1 MEAQVWMTGR
11 VGGEVELRDSA
22 SPWATFRLG
31 CTPRAV
37 RGGEWGDEQTI
48 WVTVSCSHRL
58 AEHVRLSLHK
68 GDPVIVGGRLRS
80 RQWVD
85 ANGVEHEQLQ
95 IRATTVGHDLTGGT
109 SNFYRLKHRLAGE
122 VVELDEA
129 VPAAESGPDGAD
141 GDESGAIDI
150 TALAAMAAEE
160 FEAGPGEVA
169 GEPEAALSQA

>member
-1 MEAQVWMTGR
+1 MDAQVWLTGR
-11 VGGEVELRDSA
+11 VGGEVELRDAA

-31 CTPRAV
+31 CTPRTV

-68 GDPVIVGGRLRS
+68 GDPVIVVGRLRS

-95 IRATTVGHDLTGGT
+95 VRASTVGHDLTGGC
-109 SNFYRLKHRLAGE
+109 SNFYRLKRTPAGE
-122 VVELDEA
+122 VVESGDAASGEGEGEA
-129 VPAAESGPDGAD
+129 AAADGESGV
-141 GDESGAIDI
+141 IDI
-150 TALAAMAAEE
+150 DTLAAMAAAE
-160 FEAGPGEVA
+160 FEAS
-169 GEPEAALSQA
+169 LSL

>member
-1 MEAQVWMTGR
+1 MEAHVWMTGR

-58 AEHVRLSLHK
+58 AEHVRLSLRK

-85 ANGVEHEQLQ
+85 ANGVAHEQLQ

-109 SNFYRLKHRLAGE
+109 STVYRLKRAAAGE
-122 VVELDEA
+122 VIEPGAEVLEA
-129 VPAAESGPDGAD
+129 GNDADRVDGEET
-141 GDESGAIDI
+141 GSIDV
-150 TALAAMAAEE
+150 ASLAALAAEE
-160 FEAGPGEVA
+160 FEAELEELPEDPEVVLA
-169 GEPEAALSQA
+169 KA